1 MQKPLFNPQGRDPK
15 IAPWFPLRFAVL
27 TLSLTTALT
36 GLADDAKLADEVR
49 LLREQNALLQQQV
62 QKQGSALDALT
73 QKVSELETSSAAK
86 EKPSGENAAP
96 TQGGFNLGKVNL
108 SAEGGVVFFNTGPDG
123 FAPHSD
129 FRVDDAR
136 LFLEAPI
143 WNEVYF
149 FSDIDLATRENNGL
163 STQLGELYL
172 DFQDASQLWGKD
184 GQWNVRAGRLNIP
197 FGEEYQNRYA
207 MENPLISHSDRKSV
221 V

>member
-1 MQKPLFNPQGRDPK
+1 MRNPLNNPKGRDSK
-15 IAPWFPLRFAVL
+15 NAPWFPPCFAVL
-27 TLSLTTALT
+27 TVFLATALT
-36 GLADDAKLADEVR
+36 GHADDAKLADEVR

-62 QKQGSALDALT
+62 QKQGSVLDALT

-86 EKPSGENAAP
+86 ENSSGENAAP

-108 SAEGGVVFFNTGPDG
+108 SAEGGVAFFNTGPDG

-149 FSDIDLATRENNGL
+149 FSDIA
-163 STQLGELYL
+163 
-172 DFQDASQLWGKD
+172 WP
-184 GQWNVRAGRLNIP
+184 RAKTM
-197 FGEEYQNRYA
+197 A
-207 MENPLISHSDRKSV
+207 
-221 V
+221 